1 MVSRFDC
8 PGRRLRPPAPVA
20 ARGALVPGDVAPAR
34 AVGASCAAIPRG
46 AHPVALPR
54 HFSRRA
60 APGDRMAEMKPRL
73 PRLAA
78 ALAFALACAALPA
91 LADEGM
97 WTFDN
102 PPLAQ
107 LQARY
112 GFTPTPQWL
121 EHLQR
126 ASVSFGGGSGA
137 FVSPDGLVL
146 TNHHVAR
153 GQLFKMSTPQR
164 DYLREGF
171 FARTRAEEIPCPDLE
186 LKVLWS
192 AENVTAAVNAALDPK
207 APVETRNAQ
216 RKAVLARLEQES
228 TKKTGLK
235 TESVELYA
243 GGEYWLYRYKA
254 YRDVRL
260 VCAPEEP
267 IANFG
272 GDLDNFGYPR
282 HDLDFAFFRIYE
294 GGQPLHPEHW
304 LRWSE
309 KGAGENDLVFTSGT
323 PGRTSRRLTVA
334 QYEASRD
341 IERPLRI
348 RLQEMRVATC
358 EAWAA
363 KGPEEARQALP
374 SLRGL
379 ENNLKRERGFLEIL
393 SDPAFLAGKRAAED
407 ALRARVAADPALA
420 AECGPA
426 WDRIAAAQQ
435 AFRERGRAR
444 RFHDLTRLSRLVDL
458 ANGIVRLTAEAA
470 KPNGQ
475 RFREYRD
482 ANLPSQRFQLLSPAP
497 AYPAMEAAVLAA
509 HLQVC
514 LDSLGPADPF
524 VKAALGGRA
533 PAEVANALMSGTKLA
548 DVAFRKALLDGGP
561 KAVEASTDPLIAW
574 ARGLDPQYREERAW
588 FEDRVE
594 SVESLEGAK
603 IARARFALDGRSVYP
618 DATGTLRLSYGRV
631 AGYTQLTAEVPWC
644 TNYHLLFGRSAAF
657 GGRPPY
663 AIPASIRAAEKS
675 LDMSTPL
682 DLATTND
689 IIGGNSG
696 SPVVDRNGEY
706 VGLVFDGNIQSFA
719 WEFGYTDEQARCV
732 SVDSR
737 GLVEALRKAWHM
749 DALVEELLPGSGQR
763 SSR

>member
-1 MVSRFDC
+1 MT
-8 PGRRLRPPAPVA
+8 P
-20 ARGALVPGDVAPAR
+20 
-34 AVGASCAAIPRG
+34 
-46 AHPVALPR
+46 
-54 HFSRRA
+54 
-60 APGDRMAEMKPRL
+60 L
-73 PRLAA
+73 PRLTAVLA
-78 ALAFALACAALPA
+78 CVLALAAVPA

-153 GQLFKMSTPQR
+153 GQLFKMSTPER
-164 DYLREGF
+164 DYLRDGF

-192 AENVTAAVNAALDPK
+192 MEDVTAAVNAALDPK
-207 APVETRNAQ
+207 SPVEARNAR

-228 TKKTGLK
+228 TKRTGLK

-243 GGEYWLYRYKA
+243 GGEYWLYRYRT

-260 VCAPEEP
+260 VCAPEAA
-267 IANFG
+267 IADFG
-272 GDLDNFGYPR
+272 GDFDNFGYPR

-304 LRWSE
+304 LRWSAR
-309 KGAGENDLVFTSGT
+309 GAGENDLVFTSGT

-348 RLQEMRVATC
+348 RLQELQVATY

-363 KGPEEARQALP
+363 KGPEEARQAEP
-374 SLRGL
+374 ALRRL
-379 ENNLKRERGFLEIL
+379 QNNLKRERGFLEIL
-393 SDPAFLAGKRAAED
+393 RDPAFLAGKRAAESD
-407 ALRARVAADPALA
+407 LRARVAADPALA
-420 AECGPA
+420 AACGPA
-426 WDRIAAAQQ
+426 WDRIAAAQTV
-435 AFRERGRAR
+435 FRERGRAR
-444 RFHDLTRLSRLVDL
+444 RFHDLGRLSRLVDL

-470 KPNGQ
+470 KPNDR

-497 AYPAMEAAVLAA
+497 VYPAMEAVVLAA
-509 HLQVC
+509 HLQTC
-514 LDSLGPADPF
+514 LDSLGADDPF

-533 PAEVANALMSGTKLA
+533 PAEVASAILSGTRLGE
-548 DVAFRKALLDGGP
+548 VAFRRALLEGGV
-561 KAVEASTDPLIAW
+561 KAVGASTDPLVVW
-574 ARGLDPQYREERAW
+574 ARGLDAPYREERAW
-588 FEDRVE
+588 FEDQVE
-594 SVESLEGAK
+594 SVESLEGAR
-603 IARARFALDGRSVYP
+603 IARGRFALEGHALYP

-631 AGYTQLTAEVPWC
+631 AGYPQLSSEVPWC
-644 TNYHLLFGRSAAF
+644 TNFYSLFGRSASF

-663 AIPASIRAAEKS
+663 AIPASLRAAEPS
-675 LDMSTPL
+675 LDMGTPL
-682 DLATTND
+682 NLATTND

-696 SPVVDRNGEY
+696 SPVVDRDGDY

-719 WEFGYTDEQARCV
+719 WEFGYTDAQARCV

-737 GLVEALRKAWHM
+737 GLIEALRKAWHM
-749 DALVEELLPGSGQR
+749 DALVAELLPGNGQR
-763 SSR
+763 TGR